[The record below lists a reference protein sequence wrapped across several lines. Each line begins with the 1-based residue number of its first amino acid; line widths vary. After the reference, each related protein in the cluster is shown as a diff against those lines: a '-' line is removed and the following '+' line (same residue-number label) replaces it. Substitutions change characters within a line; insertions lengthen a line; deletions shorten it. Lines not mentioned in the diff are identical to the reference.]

1 MTRDDLIE
9 LVETFRDARRKF
21 KKYATSESELWLA
34 NVVDD
39 YIHLMRIKKA
49 AKVAGAELQ
58 FKTFSNGEIEVC
70 FYFAGE
76 RFVSVYENM
85 EEFEEEKYD

>member
-1 MTRDDLIE
+1 MTRDDLLE
-9 LVETFRDARRKF
+9 LISLFREYREKF
-21 KKYATSESELWLA
+21 KKYEISDSELWLA
-34 NVVDD
+34 NGVDD

-85 EEFEEEKYD
+85 EEFKEEKDD